1 MSAARPW
8 VRKGYAIVT
17 SVSVPCVAT
26 LAALRGEFGW
36 RPALTMSGAT
46 LVIALGVGGILA
58 RLLGTV

>member
-8 VRKGYAIVT
+8 VRKEYAIVT

-36 RPALTMSGAT
+36 RRALTMSGAT
-46 LVIALGVGGILA
+46 LVMALGVGGILA